1 MPARGARRRPRAS
14 GAKLR
19 QRQDKLGVVDTEL
32 AKEEQATERYF
43 LALETGSLA
52 VTTRLQRL
60 ETFAT
65 TSAALQA
72 LVARIEVESRSAVP
86 PPSGYRSTEHTR
98 RRRTLP
104 PSERSDHRQ
113 GRREVF
119 TFGYDLAR
127 YGLIGGSPTG

>member
-1 MPARGARRRPRAS
+1 
-14 GAKLR
+14 
-19 QRQDKLGVVDTEL
+19 VVDTEL

-72 LVARIEVESRSAVP
+72 LVARIEVESRSAVRP
-86 PPSGYRSTEHTR
+86 SFRIPLDGTHPTAPNPSTIGKVRPPSGSARSSR
-98 RRRTLP
+98 
-104 PSERSDHRQ
+104 
-113 GRREVF
+113 
-119 TFGYDLAR
+119 LAMTW
-127 YGLIGGSPTG
+127 PDTA